1 MAADLVSA
9 LAGRPGLLADLRS
22 QFTGRDWAT
31 KMGKAL
37 GVDKRSAQR
46 YYTAGKENRKPSQAV
61 KEKAAV
67 LTPKPLT
74 VRIHGEFCISNDC
87 RTRGVNFHLRDTASA
102 RQFNQELL
110 AGGEAAALDYLYA
123 INSFEPEAVNG
134 ATYEI
139 R

>member
-9 LAGRPGLLADLRS
+9 LAARPGLLSDLRG
-22 QFTGRDWAT
+22 QFTGKQWAAN
-31 KMGKAL
+31 MGKAL
-37 GVDKRSAQR
+37 GVSPRTAQR
-46 YYTAGKENRKPSQAV
+46 WYTTGKEQRKPSQAV

-87 RTRGVNFHLRDTASA
+87 RTRGVNFHLRDAASA

-110 AGGEAAALDYLYA
+110 AGGEAAALDYLYS
-123 INSFEPEAVNG
+123 INSFEPDSVTG